1 VSAPDGAERIRD
13 FEPGRDE
20 AASEALWARCFGLAR
35 GGQTLAWLFR
45 TGPTGTCPRAVAE
58 QAGRVVAHAGVAAL
72 RFRVEGRELLG
83 GYSVGAMTDPEHQG
97 RGLFVRT
104 AEHLYARLERDGFGF
119 VAGFSNANSHHLHT
133 TRLGRTAVRPFP
145 WCVHVLRPLAAGAAL
160 LRGLAGAEGP
170 PPRPAPAGEHGPA
183 GARARPV
190 APDDPRLDALW
201 ARARGEITV
210 GAVRDAA
217 YARWRYAS
225 RPDAGYQA
233 WLVET
238 GGAPSAWAVGRVL
251 PLRGL
256 VAGFLLDLL
265 AAPGEEA
272 AGGAALGAF
281 EAWVRAR
288 GGQIANALRPSPG
301 TARRVLSRAGYLRVP
316 ERLHPQVIRFSV
328 RGFGELAGRPV
339 LADPEAWW
347 LSWADTDVV

>member
-1 VSAPDGAERIRD
+1 MSAGGAERIRD
-13 FEPGRDE
+13 FELARDPAE
-20 AASEALWARCFGLAR
+20 TEALWARCFGEAR
-35 GGQTLAWLFR
+35 GGQSLAWLFR
-45 TGPTGTCPRAVAE
+45 EGPAGACPRSVAE

-72 RFRVEGRELLG
+72 RFRVEGEEVIG
-83 GYSVGAMTDPEHQG
+83 GYSVGAMTDPRHQG

-104 AEHLYARLERDGFGF
+104 AEHLYARLEREGFGL

-145 WCVHVLRPLAAGAAL
+145 WCVHVLRPVAAGAAL
-160 LRGLAGAEGP
+160 LRGLAGGAS
-170 PPRPAPAGEHGPA
+170 PAPSVAPPAEHGPP
-183 GARARPV
+183 GARARPA

-201 ARARGEITV
+201 SSARREIKV

-233 WLVET
+233 WLVQT
-238 GGAPSAWAVGRVL
+238 ADAPSAWAVGRVL

-265 AAPGEEA
+265 VAPGEEP
-272 AGGAALGAF
+272 AGRAALGAF

-288 GGQIANALRPSPG
+288 GGQVANALRPSPG
-301 TARRVLSRAGYLRVP
+301 TARRVLARAGYLRVP

-328 RGFGELAGRPV
+328 RGFGALSGRPA

-347 LSWADTDVV
+347 LSWGDTDVV